1 MSERREYNRLYKQS
15 RREKDPI
22 YERVVSSNNSKLTH
36 LRRRLKD
43 DIEEAPDS
51 VIEIYTPNLNEIEKA
66 YATLKIL
73 LRDKPDTLL
82 EVTEKIRTIISS

>member
-1 MSERREYNRLYKQS
+1 MSDNRREYNRLYKQS
-15 RREKDPI
+15 RRDKDPI

-36 LRRRLKD
+36 LRKKGLS
-43 DIEEAPDS
+43 PS
-51 VIEIYTPNLNEIEKA
+51 PEIYTPNLKEIEKA

-82 EVTEKIRTIISS
+82 EVTEKIREIISS